1 MWGAHGEALQADR
14 GLPSPLKPASCI
26 LALPCRSASVSPKS
40 PTALQIKRFSS
51 HFVQGH
57 GDLTPN
63 PLQDDPESL
72 NGVLSI
78 SQSNHP
84 KDFRANARLSQMW
97 KGPET
102 PNFPSAFT
110 LDPCSTSR
118 HAQDSEKPRP
128 PHPYGSQSECTQL
141 PRVSGVPRRHQACS
155 LSRMRATSPAWGTA
169 HCRLT
174 QNIGAF
180 YPEPR

>member
-1 MWGAHGEALQADR
+1 M
-14 GLPSPLKPASCI
+14 PSPPKPASCI
-26 LALPCRSASVSPKS
+26 LALPCRSASISPKS

-118 HAQDSEKPRP
+118 HAQDSEKPP
-128 PHPYGSQSECTQL
+128 PPSLRFPERVHSASTCLRRSQETPSLQL
-141 PRVSGVPRRHQACS
+141 ELNESNFTCLGHGP
-155 LSRMRATSPAWGTA
+155 LSADTEYWGF
-169 HCRLT
+169 LS
-174 QNIGAF
+174 
-180 YPEPR
+180 